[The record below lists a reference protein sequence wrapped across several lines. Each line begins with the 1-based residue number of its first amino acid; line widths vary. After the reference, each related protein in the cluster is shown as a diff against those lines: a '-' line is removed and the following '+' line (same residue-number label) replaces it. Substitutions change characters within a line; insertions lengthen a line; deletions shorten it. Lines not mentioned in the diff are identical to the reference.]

1 MTTREEELGIT
12 THPGYAGH
20 FTRRQAVGALS
31 NGTRVLKRNSR
42 AGDVHADGTPGTV
55 LGSIGDPTS
64 GFGYFIEWDPRLRIA
79 VFIEGTRIQK
89 V

>member
-1 MTTREEELGIT
+1 MTTTEQELGIT

-31 NGTRVLKRNSR
+31 NGTRVLKCNSR
-42 AGDVHADGTPGTV
+42 PGETYPDGTSGTV
-55 LGSIGDPTS
+55 LGSIGDP
-64 GFGYFIEWDPRLRIA
+64 GRGIGYFVEWDPHRKIA